1 MTSSAAAPFLPHF
14 PETVPLREPT
24 ARRRVRWALIFGAWT
39 AYGLAQGLLMKVTLA
54 GMRWWWAVEICTG
67 VAWFWAVLT
76 PGIVWI
82 QRRIEEAHLGKL
94 GALAAHVVIAPAVAL
109 LVTVVRQK
117 LEWTLSP
124 LDVGGLLPSYVYWL
138 DVNVLTYAMV
148 VVVAWAVGLH
158 KQYRD
163 RTVRT
168 HMLEVQLARAQL
180 QFLGLQLQPHFLFNC
195 LNAISEL
202 AHEAPVAAERMLR
215 QLHTL
220 LRLSLER
227 AGQDEVTL
235 EEELASLD
243 PYFDIQRARFSE
255 WLTVQLEIEHGAR
268 LALVPHLILQP
279 LVENA
284 IRHGLAV
291 RSAPG
296 TVGVRAW
303 VTGARLHLEVLDNGV
318 GLAPTR
324 TSFRPG
330 IGLKNAKN
338 RLTQLYGDDH
348 RFELRSG
355 ENGGTAVGLEIPF
368 RSRALLADQPP
379 PDWSATGEWSMMSPQ
394 RLWSTP
400 AAGTPVPT
408 PVPGQSTAAAMAQS
422 RWNGLEANEVFGD
435 ATPSLARTASVTERV
450 DHASAA
456 ASDSALGEAPVV
468 KPGRESP
475 RLSARGWLAIGG
487 VWLLSA
493 ILWSLQVYYFAVA
506 RGLPEEGE
514 KIQYILTHLVSA
526 AAWALFTPIVLWL
539 ARRLR
544 IGRRNWA
551 VRIAIHSVLAVGV
564 ATAHVAIVR
573 STGLMGDFGLFSS
586 LSFNQISGNVF
597 IYFALL
603 AWSHGRDFYAWYRE
617 RDVAAARLEAAIA
630 RSRYQTLCVQLR
642 PQFLLGT
649 IELLARLVHED
660 VNRTERLIARLADV
674 LRLTLDAAGERQTS
688 LRRELEL
695 VRAYVDVHDL
705 GVRPGTSLTLHVAP
719 ETLSVQLPNRLLRTL
734 IDDLLM
740 GSGGVVPP
748 ESVAVTVESERLV
761 GGATRVRVHAATSDG
776 DAAEAGRPGGWA
788 EAVEKATLAE
798 RDRKVSLYFPDSM
811 TAIVLLADRDAEA
824 SRDSAPALLSAQ
836 PA

>member
-14 PETVPLREPT
+14 SETVPVQEP
-24 ARRRVRWALIFGAWT
+24 ASRRWVRWGLIFGAWT
-39 AYGLAQGLLMKVTLA
+39 VYGLAQGLLMKVTLA
-54 GMRWWWAVEICTG
+54 GMTLWWAVEICTG
-67 VAWFWAVLT
+67 VAWLWALLT

-82 QRRIEEAHLGKL
+82 QRRIDEAHLGKL
-94 GALAAHVVIAPAVAL
+94 GALAAHAVIAPAVAL
-109 LVTVVRQK
+109 LVTIARQQF
-117 LEWTLSP
+117 TTALSP
-124 LDVGGLLPSYVYWL
+124 LDVGPLLPSYVYWL
-138 DVNVLTYAMV
+138 DVHVLTYAMV
-148 VVVAWAVGLH
+148 VAAAWALGLH
-158 KQYRD
+158 RQYRD

-168 HMLEVQLARAQL
+168 HMLEVELARAQL

-202 AHEAPVAAERMLR
+202 AHEAPAAAERMLR

-235 EEELASLD
+235 DEELASLD

-255 WLTVQLEIEHGAR
+255 WLTVHLEVEPGAR

-296 TVGVRAW
+296 AVSVRAW
-303 VTGARLHLEVLDNGV
+303 VTDSRLHLEVLDDGV

-324 TSFRPG
+324 ASFRPG

-348 RFELRSG
+348 RFELQSG
-355 ENGGTAVGLEIPF
+355 EDGGTVVALDIPY

-379 PDWSATGEWSMMSPQ
+379 PDWSATGEWSMMPPQ

-400 AAGTPVPT
+400 AAGTPAV
-408 PVPGQSTAAAMAQS
+408 GHQAATLTQS
-422 RWNGLEANEVFGD
+422 RWNGLEASEVFAGG
-435 ATPSLARTASVTERV
+435 APSFARTASVTER
-450 DHASAA
+450 AETAGNAA
-456 ASDSALGEAPVV
+456 AESTLGEAQSVR
-468 KPGRESP
+468 PGRESP
-475 RLSARGWLAIGG
+475 RLSARGWLAIAG
-487 VWLLSA
+487 VWGVSA

-506 RGLPEEGE
+506 RGQPEEGE
-514 KIQYILTHLVSA
+514 QIQYILTHLVSA
-526 AAWALFTPIVLWL
+526 AAWALFTPLVLLL

-544 IGRRNWA
+544 IGRRNWPL
-551 VRIAIHSVLAVGV
+551 RIAVHAVLAVVV

-617 RDVAAARLEAAIA
+617 RDVAATRLEAAIA

-649 IELLARLVHED
+649 IELLARVVHED

-674 LRLTLDAAGERQTS
+674 LRLTLDAAGERETS

-705 GVRPGTSLTLHVAP
+705 GLRPGTSLTLHVSP
-719 ETLSVQLPNRLLRTL
+719 DTLSVRLPNRLLRTL
-734 IDDLLM
+734 IDDLLT
-740 GSGGVVPP
+740 GGGGVVPP

-761 GGATRVRVHAATSDG
+761 GGATRVRVHAATPDG
-776 DAAEAGRPGGWA
+776 DAAETGRPGGWV

>member
-1 MTSSAAAPFLPHF
+1 
-14 PETVPLREPT
+14 
-24 ARRRVRWALIFGAWT
+24 LIFGAWT
-39 AYGLAQGLLMKVTLA
+39 AYGLSQGLLMKVTLA
-54 GMRWWWAVEICTG
+54 NTTWWWAVEICTG
-67 VAWFWAVLT
+67 VAWFWALLT
-76 PGIVWI
+76 PVIVWV
-82 QRRIEEAHLGKL
+82 QRRIEEAHLGRV
-94 GALAAHVVIAPAVAL
+94 GGLAAHVVIAPAVAL
-109 LVTVVRQK
+109 LVTMVRQQ
-117 LEWTLSP
+117 LTAALSP
-124 LDVGGLLPSYVYWL
+124 MDVGQLLPSYVYWL
-138 DVNVLTYAMV
+138 DVHVLTYAMV
-148 VVVAWAVGLH
+148 VVAAWALGLH
-158 KQYRD
+158 RQYRD

-202 AHEAPVAAERMLR
+202 AHEAPAAAERMLR

-235 EEELASLD
+235 DEELASLD

-255 WLTVQLEIEHGAR
+255 WLTVELEVEPGAR

-303 VTGARLHLEVLDNGV
+303 VTSSRLHLEVMDNGV

-355 ENGGTAVGLEIPF
+355 ENGGTVVALEIPY

-379 PDWSATGEWSMMSPQ
+379 PDWSATGEWSMMPPQ

-400 AAGTPVPT
+400 AAGTPVP
-408 PVPGQSTAAAMAQS
+408 GQSVGGAVAQS
-422 RWNGLEANEVFGD
+422 RWNGIEASEIFGGGP
-435 ATPSLARTASVTERV
+435 PSLARTASVTER
-450 DHASAA
+450 AETLSQSAG
-456 ASDSALGEAPVV
+456 DSALGDGQSV

-475 RLSARGWLAIGG
+475 RLSARGWLGIAG
-487 VWLLSA
+487 VWALSA

-514 KIQYILTHLVSA
+514 QIQYVLTHLVSA
-526 AAWALFTPIVLWL
+526 AAWALFTPLVLWL

-544 IGRRNWA
+544 IGRKNWPS
-551 VRIAIHSVLAVGV
+551 RIAIHAVLAVAV
-564 ATAHVAIVR
+564 ATSHVAIVR
-573 STGLMGDFGLFSS
+573 ATGLMGDFGLFSS

-597 IYFALL
+597 IYSALL

-617 RDVAAARLEAAIA
+617 RDVAATRLEAAIA

-660 VNRTERLIARLADV
+660 VSRTERLIARLADV
-674 LRLTLDAAGERQTS
+674 LRLTLDAAAERETS

-705 GVRPGTSLTLHVAP
+705 GLRPGTSLALHVAP
-719 ETLSVQLPNRLLRTL
+719 ETLSVRLPNRLLRTL
-734 IDDLLM
+734 IDDLLT

-748 ESVAVTVESERLV
+748 ESVVVAVESERLV

-776 DAAEAGRPGGWA
+776 EAADAGRPGGWV

-811 TAIVLLADRDAEA
+811 TAIVLLADREA
-824 SRDSAPALLSAQ
+824 DLLPDSAPALLSAQ

>member
-1 MTSSAAAPFLPHF
+1 MSSAAAPFLSHI
-14 PETVPLREPT
+14 PETGPVNQPGV
-24 ARRRVRWALIFGAWT
+24 RRWARWALVFAAWT
-39 AYGLAQGLLMKVTLA
+39 AYGFSQGILYKVTL
-54 GMRWWWAVEICTG
+54 GPGTTWWWAINICVG
-67 VAWFWAVLT
+67 VAWFWALLT
-76 PGIVWI
+76 PGITWI
-82 QRRIEEAHLGKL
+82 QRRIEEANLGRL
-94 GALAAHVVIAPAVAL
+94 GAFGAHAAIAPAVAL
-109 LVTVVRQK
+109 LVTVARQR
-117 LEWTLSP
+117 LTTALSP
-124 LDVGGLLPSYVYWL
+124 LDIGPMLPNYVYWL
-138 DVNVLTYAMV
+138 DVHILTYAMV
-148 VVVAWAVGLH
+148 VVAAWALGLH
-158 KQYRD
+158 RQYRD

-168 HMLEVQLARAQL
+168 HMLEVELARAQL

-195 LNAISEL
+195 MNAISEL
-202 AHEAPVAAERMLR
+202 AHEAPSAAERMLR

-235 EEELASLD
+235 EEELTSLD

-255 WLTVQLEIEHGAR
+255 WLTVQLEIEPGAR

-296 TVGVRAW
+296 TVGVRAR
-303 VTGARLHLEVLDNGV
+303 VAGARLHLEVCDNGV

-348 RFELRSG
+348 RFELRSA
-355 ENGGTAVGLEIPF
+355 EDGGTVVALEIPY

-379 PDWSATGEWSMMSPQ
+379 LDWSATGEWGMMPPQ

-400 AAGTPVPT
+400 AAGTPVA
-408 PVPGQSTAAAMAQS
+408 GQPIAGAIAQS
-422 RWNGLEANEVFGD
+422 RWNGLEASEVFGG
-435 ATPSLARTASVTERV
+435 AAPSLIRTASVTER
-450 DHASAA
+450 AA
-456 ASDSALGEAPVV
+456 AAGAGDAAGPALGEAPTVR
-468 KPGRESP
+468 PGRESP
-475 RLSARGWLAIGG
+475 GVSARGWLAIAA
-487 VWLLSA
+487 VWLGSA
-493 ILWSLQVYYFAVA
+493 ILWSLQVYYYAVA
-506 RGLPEEGE
+506 RGRPEEGGQ
-514 KIQYILTHLVSA
+514 IQFVLAHLVSA
-526 AAWALFTPIVLWL
+526 AAWALFTPLVLML

-544 IGRRNWA
+544 IGRRNWLP
-551 VRIAIHSVLAVGV
+551 RIAMHAVLAVAV
-564 ATAHVAIVR
+564 ATLHVAIVR
-573 STGLMGDFGLFSS
+573 ASGLMGDFGLFSS

-597 IYFALL
+597 IYSALL

-617 RDVAAARLEAAIA
+617 RDVASARLEAAIA

-660 VNRTERLIARLADV
+660 VSRTERLIARLADV
-674 LRLTLDAAGERQTS
+674 LRLTLDAAGERETS

-705 GVRPGTSLTLHVAP
+705 GVRPGTALSLHVAP
-719 ETLSVQLPNRLLRTL
+719 DTLSVRLPNRLLRTL

-740 GSGGVVPP
+740 GSGYGAVPP
-748 ESVAVTVESERLV
+748 ESVSVTIDSERLV
-761 GGATRVRVHAATSDG
+761 GGATRVRVHAVTPD
-776 DAAEAGRPGGWA
+776 AEAGDGGRPGGWA

-811 TAIVLLADRDAEA
+811 TAIVLLADREAET
-824 SRDSAPALLSAQ
+824 SRDASPAVLSAQ